1 MALASRGLAVVES
14 SDVEETGRA
23 AQAQALHLAVLDVNM
38 PGGSVLDAVAAL
50 RASHAHLPVLV
61 LSGDMSAPAELDNA
75 DYEFARKPI
84 ELDDFLERVER
95 LLSPTR
101 NGSRP

>member
-1 MALASRGLAVVES
+1 MVAQVPLAAIGR
-14 SDVEETGRA
+14 VEERA
-23 AQAQALHLAVLDVNM
+23 
-38 PGGSVLDAVAAL
+38 GSEV
-50 RASHAHLPVLV
+50 VLV